1 MPKESKTSIILRKLE
16 WKLGIFGRLWFK
28 LEAHGRICT
37 CRGDEFLGDI
47 YEWDRL
53 CPYHNWY
60 ARKMGDEYPYND
72 Y

>member
-1 MPKESKTSIILRKLE
+1 MSIR
-16 WKLGIFGRLWFK
+16 WKLGALGRAWFNLQRRGFK
-28 LEAHGRICT
+28 CT

-47 YEWDRL
+47 YAWDRL

-60 ARKMGDEYPYND
+60 ARKCGEEYPYND